1 MPKFR
6 PPINLNKCRSYTQL
20 ITEDM
25 PIDIKQFLNT
35 AKDFFKLIRTENGG
49 IYVGEMVSKKKNG
62 TGFMRY
68 PNHSYFF
75 G

>member
-1 MPKFR
+1 MP
-6 PPINLNKCRSYTQL
+6 L
-20 ITEDM
+20 
-25 PIDIKQFLNT
+25 DIKQFLST
-35 AKDFFKLIRTENGG
+35 AKDFFKLIRTEHGG

-62 TGFMRY
+62 TGFLRY